1 MKAIPMKHYSNVQQI
16 RAVAALLTNDNGPSL
31 EIVRDRKQ
39 NIKEIKKV
47 VAQLKQKLNAK

>member
-1 MKAIPMKHYSNVQQI
+1 MKHYSNVQQI
-16 RAVAALLTNDNGPSL
+16 RAVAALLNSDSGPSL

-47 VAQLKQKLNAK
+47 VAQLRHKMNAK